1 VVVEDALVER
11 LRAELPELPDEKRD
25 RFVRDHELS
34 EYDAGVLTVS
44 RPLADF
50 YERVVASTRARPK
63 AAANW
68 VIGDLMGALNRE
80 GLEIGE
86 SKVAPEALGALLDKI
101 EDGTI
106 SGKIAKDVFDAVWS
120 GEGDVAKIIEERG
133 LEQISDSASIGAL
146 VDQVIAANPDQAE
159 QYRGGKT
166 QVLGFLVGQV
176 MKASQGKA
184 NPQQVN
190 AMLRQKLGT

>member
-1 VVVEDALVER
+1 
-11 LRAELPELPDEKRD
+11 
-25 RFVRDHELS
+25 
-34 EYDAGVLTVS
+34 
-44 RPLADF
+44 
-50 YERVVASTRARPK
+50 
-63 AAANW
+63 
-68 VIGDLMGALNRE
+68 MGALNRE